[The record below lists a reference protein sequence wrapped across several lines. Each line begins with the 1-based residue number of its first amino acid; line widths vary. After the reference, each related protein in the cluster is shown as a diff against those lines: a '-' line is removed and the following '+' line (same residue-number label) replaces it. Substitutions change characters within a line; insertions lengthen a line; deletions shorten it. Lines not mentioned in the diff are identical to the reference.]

1 LRPNQSAPVAP
12 LLFVDDAY
20 FKTLGVPLV
29 AGRFFGPG
37 DTLDRPA
44 VVIINETLARRYFP
58 LVNPVGRRL
67 RDGGPERP
75 DNPWMEIVG
84 VVGDVKYSG
93 LDAAPE
99 PAFYLDFRQSPQ
111 TRRFVV
117 LRAASDPRALM
128 TSIRSA
134 IAAIDKDLPIGRV
147 WTMDE
152 LIAASVAAPRFRTAL
167 VSVFAVV
174 GLLLAAIGIYGVMAY
189 AVAER
194 THELGLRV
202 ALGATSLDVIRLV
215 LVEALALAA
224 AGLAIGLLAAFA
236 ATRLITTLLFG
247 VAPTDPATFG
257 SIAAV
262 LVGTALVASYVPARR
277 AMRVDPMAA
286 LRCE

>member
-1 LRPNQSAPVAP
+1 MVLSFAALERVSPGFAPNHLLTLQLSLAPARCDTPQKVA
-12 LLFVDDAY
+12 
-20 FKTLGVPLV
+20 
-29 AGRFFGPG
+29 
-37 DTLDRPA
+37 
-44 VVIINETLARRYFP
+44 
-58 LVNPVGRRL
+58 
-67 RDGGPERP
+67 
-75 DNPWMEIVG
+75 
-84 VVGDVKYSG
+84 
-93 LDAAPE
+93 
-99 PAFYLDFRQSPQ
+99 AFYDALQAKLQAVP
-111 TRRFVV
+111 
-117 LRAASDPRALM
+117 SDPQALVPP
-128 TSIRSA
+128 IRSA
-134 IAAIDKDLPIGRV
+134 VAAIDEDLPIGRF

-152 LIAASVAAPRFRTAL
+152 LMAASVAAPRFRTAL

-202 ALGATSLDVIRLV
+202 ALGATSRDVMRLV

-277 AMRVDPMAA
+277 ATRVDPMVA

>member
-1 LRPNQSAPVAP
+1 
-12 LLFVDDAY
+12 
-20 FKTLGVPLV
+20 VPLV
-29 AGRFFGPG
+29 AGRFFGPA

-58 LVNPVGRRL
+58 SVNPVGRRL

-93 LDAAPE
+93 LDAAAE
-99 PAFYLDFRQSPQ
+99 PAFYLDYRQSPH

-117 LRAASDPRALM
+117 LRAGSDPQALVS
-128 TSIRSA
+128 SIRA
-134 IAAIDKDLPIGRV
+134 AVAAIDEDLPIGRFF
-147 WTMDE
+147 TMDE
-152 LIAASVAAPRFRTAL
+152 LLAASVAAPRFRTAL

-202 ALGATSLDVIRLV
+202 ALGATSRDVMRLV

-247 VAPTDPATFG
+247 VAPTDPATFA

-262 LVGTALVASYVPARR
+262 LLGTALVASYAPARR
-277 AMRVDPMAA
+277 ATRVDPMAA